1 MSFNGFVDEFSNA
14 PVQPA
19 FSSYLAL
26 DLTGDVVLEW
36 PFQNPNTLYPFS
48 QTVQIINSD
57 DDYDIFL
64 PDATVTSVGQTI
76 CFINSSA
83 ANIFVVDASGNIQAD
98 IETTQSYYLTLT
110 DNGTWVSIQ
119 LGATTSS
126 ATAASLIDT
135 STDSNGHQNNGGL
148 SAFATHI
155 KMNQRINTFSGSNY
169 TQASG
174 DRGSLLVW
182 TGGNGTYNCLSA
194 ASLGNGYNFSIH
206 NASTVSGIITV
217 TPNGADEIDGGPTF
231 QIKAN
236 ESATFICNGTSGFY
250 TLGFGQQFTNV
261 VTEAIVPLSSAVA
274 DVVTITQEQ
283 ARNLIL
289 NFTGSSGAPF
299 YPDITIALPSNFVN
313 QYYLQNSST
322 TNDVI
327 VQVGSGATS
336 FSSRIPKNGDRIIGY
351 TDLSNFYNIPNVF
364 DVDSLFFADGSA
376 ADPSISFAN
385 DITTGAYR
393 NTIGGVNVGAFS
405 ITQGGVA
412 VAFFKTGRTE
422 IDSPI
427 FIPSDSNGY
436 SFTSSTTSGVIYN
449 TGTTSVVLKA
459 NGVSA
464 VSVNNA
470 NVTFTVP
477 IIGTAATFTG
487 LIIGTDATFSG
498 VISALTVNA
507 TNVNVTTGS
516 YEQDGINIYSIM
528 RAYG

>member
-1 MSFNGFVDEFSNA
+1 MPFNGFVDEFSNA

-26 DLTGDVVLEW
+26 NLTGNVVLEW

-48 QTVQIINSD
+48 QTVQITVSSAPD
-57 DDYDIFL
+57 HRIFL

-83 ANIFVVDASGNIQAD
+83 VEVLVVDAGNNIKATML
-98 IETTQSYYLTLT
+98 TTQSYYLTLT
-110 DNGTWVSIQ
+110 DNSSVNGTWVSVQ

-148 SAFATHI
+148 SAFVNHI

-194 ASLGNGYNFSIH
+194 AALGNGYNFSIH

-217 TPNGADEIDGGPTF
+217 TPNGADTIDGGPTF
-231 QIKAN
+231 QIKTN
-236 ESATFICNGTSGFY
+236 ESATFISNGTSGFY

-261 VTEAIVPLSSAVA
+261 VTEAIVPLSSAIA

-283 ARNLIL
+283 AKNLIL
-289 NFTGSSGAPF
+289 NFTGSSGAPT
-299 YPDITIALPSNFVN
+299 YPDITIALPANLVN

-322 TNDVI
+322 TNDVL
-327 VQVGSGATS
+327 VQVGSGATA
-336 FSSRIPKNGDRIIGY
+336 FFSRIPKNGDRIIGY

-385 DITTGAYR
+385 DVTTGAYR
-393 NTIGGVNVGAFS
+393 DTVAGVNLGAFS

-422 IDSPI
+422 IASPI
-427 FIPSDSNGY
+427 FIPSDGNGY
-436 SFTSSTTSGVIYN
+436 SFTASTTSGVIYN

-470 NVTFTVP
+470 NVTFAVP
-477 IIGTAATFTG
+477 IIGTAATF
-487 LIIGTDATFSG
+487 SG
-498 VISALTVNA
+498 VVSALTVTATNVNA
-507 TNVNVTTGS
+507 TNVDVTTGS